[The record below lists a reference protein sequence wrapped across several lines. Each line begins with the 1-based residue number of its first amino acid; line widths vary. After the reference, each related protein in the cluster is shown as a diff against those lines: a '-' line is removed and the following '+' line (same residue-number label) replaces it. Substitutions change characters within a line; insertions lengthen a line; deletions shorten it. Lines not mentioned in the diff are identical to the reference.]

1 MFSKNSKS
9 VRWYDSTDPMKLS
22 LVKKRIFIL
31 LPVVAASPD
40 RNQRATSK
48 PTVTLTRNVSSPL
61 AIGTGAA
68 IAADPPC
75 ARIGT
80 GEANPESLR
89 DPFHT
94 SKLDARCARID
105 LGLAPRI

>member
-1 MFSKNSKS
+1 MFPVHTPEVAR
-9 VRWYDSTDPMKLS
+9 VRDF
-22 LVKKRIFIL
+22 IF
-31 LPVVAASPD
+31 LPVVAASLD
-40 RNQRATSK
+40 RNQRVTSK

-80 GEANPESLR
+80 GGADPATSLVQSPR
-89 DPFHT
+89 PSLLPDG
-94 SKLDARCARID
+94 
-105 LGLAPRI
+105 LGQNYAIRRASGLPT